1 MKRIIFH
8 KVKYFDQNDK
18 DSNLRQKENYTLRDI
33 SKDSSPIDVIIF
45 KVGPATGWN
54 IPRAMYASAIKT
66 CFINKPKY
74 SNTR

>member
-1 MKRIIFH
+1 EKNNLSW
-8 KVKYFDQNDK
+8 VKYFDQNDK

-54 IPRAMYASAIKT
+54 IPRARMLVQLRHV
-66 CFINKPKY
+66 FINKPVFKH
-74 SNTR
+74 

>member
-1 MKRIIFH
+1 M

-45 KVGPATGWN
+45 KVGQQQVE
-54 IPRAMYASAIKT
+54 IFLERV
-66 CFINKPKY
+66 C
-74 SNTR
+74 